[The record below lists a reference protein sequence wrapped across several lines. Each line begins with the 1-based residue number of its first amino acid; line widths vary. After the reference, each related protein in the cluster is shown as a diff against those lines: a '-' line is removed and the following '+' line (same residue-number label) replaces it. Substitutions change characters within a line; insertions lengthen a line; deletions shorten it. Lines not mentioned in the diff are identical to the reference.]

1 MHSVLVVQRKVDN
14 YLDVKK
20 NQDFAKDNAVEV
32 ISDLWILLF
41 NTVVQELKMI
51 EHHFYTAEN
60 LVNVSLCV

>member
-1 MHSVLVVQRKVDN
+1 MVN
-14 YLDVKK
+14 YLDVKR

-41 NTVVQELKMI
+41 KTVVQELKMI
-51 EHHFYTAEN
+51 EHHFYTVEN